1 MCDKQDQISE
11 VLRGEAKTAAQ
22 AGMWLG
28 ISRKSEASIAR
39 EKADVD
45 HFLAHIA
52 AEVGAAK
59 AKFPSPE
66 ALLAALSEEYGE
78 VAKAVL
84 SESWANVRKEAIQC
98 AAMCVRLAL
107 EGDPTLDHY
116 RQKNGLEVFRG

>member
-1 MCDKQDQISE
+1 MCDTQAKDSIVSE
-11 VLRGEAKTAAQ
+11 AFIQGAQTAAK
-22 AGMWLG
+22 GMR
-28 ISRKSEASIAR
+28 SRPKSEDDIAK
-39 EKADVD
+39 EHVNID
-45 HFLAHIA
+45 HFLHLVAI
-52 AEVGAAK
+52 EVGSATR
-59 AKFPSPE
+59 KFPSPE
-66 ALLAALSEEYGE
+66 ALAMALAEEFGE